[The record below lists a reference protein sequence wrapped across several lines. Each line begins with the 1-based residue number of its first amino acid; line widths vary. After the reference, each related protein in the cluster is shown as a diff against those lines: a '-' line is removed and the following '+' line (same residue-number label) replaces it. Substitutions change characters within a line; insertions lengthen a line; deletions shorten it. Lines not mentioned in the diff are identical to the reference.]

1 MKSLYESILASTQSG
16 KVAFIK
22 KWIFDNLFNHEI
34 HTYNMSAVDEF
45 FDITPDGISTKQN
58 INMGVD
64 VDHNVK
70 GEIPKE
76 IKFNQIHSGF
86 TFGRNKNI
94 TVKQLPKYAHKLYI
108 NGEIGT
114 IPSFK
119 MELSCA
125 LEIEG
130 SSTLLSKIE
139 PIELKFV
146 ECKKTGKIWQDR
158 YIKLDNTRITKKD
171 LDNIKCTGESI
182 TALSIVNTGVQSE
195 ILKSIRTIK
204 KGKRKG
210 EYENEVS
217 DYLSE
222 YFKNFPECNRVWI
235 SQGEL
240 QRINMTTYD
249 RWLLPKG
256 I

>member
-1 MKSLYESILASTQSG
+1 MKSLYESILQSTMSG
-16 KVAFIK
+16 KYAFVK
-22 KWIFDNLFNHEI
+22 EWIRTHLFGDTLSNL
-34 HTYNMSAVDEF
+34 TMQTVDEF
-45 FDITPDGISTKQN
+45 FEITPSGISTSKTT
-58 INMGVD
+58 NMVVSVNLFD
-64 VDHNVK
+64 EKV
-70 GEIPKE
+70 PKE
-76 IKFNQIHSGF
+76 VNFDQIYTGF
-86 TFGRNKNI
+86 SFGKNKNI
-94 TVKQLPKYAHKLYI
+94 SVKQLPKYAHKLYI

-146 ECKKTGKIWQDR
+146 EYKKTGRIWEDR

-210 EYENEVS
+210 EYENEIS
-217 DYLSE
+217 DYLTE